1 MTLTALNEQM
11 QEGYKLSLEG
21 ELAAACDAWMRLWRG
36 IEWEMEARGI
46 GSIEEFEPIFDGDQY
61 LTKWANDFDIALYN
75 ASLEDKAYAKLRAD
89 FCTAYLR
96 RIPEDGPDGL
106 NFRKAIA
113 EAYFRLGKAGEG
125 EAAYR
130 ALTEDRPTW
139 AWGWIGWAEQY
150 GSYGEEE
157 NRDPERGIALLKRA
171 LEVDG
176 LEDREFVLERLQDM
190 YEEAGMMEEAEAIQP
205 LLPRRQSDEPIPSIA
220 AKAGRNDPCPCGSG
234 KKYKKCCGA
243 AE

>member
-1 MTLTALNEQM
+1 MTLTALNERM

-21 ELAAACDAWMRLWRG
+21 ELAAACDAWMRLWRD

-46 GSIEEFEPIFDGDQY
+46 ATIEEFEPIFDGDQY

-75 ASLEDKAYAKLRAD
+75 ASLEDKAYAKLRVG
-89 FCTAYLR
+89 FCSAYLR
-96 RIPEDGPDGL
+96 RIPQDGPDGL
-106 NFRKAIA
+106 NFRKAVA

-130 ALTEDRPTW
+130 ELTEDRPAW
-139 AWGWIGWAEQY
+139 AWSWIGWAEQY
-150 GSYGEEE
+150 GNYGEEE
-157 NRDPERGIALLKRA
+157 NRDPERGIAILKRA

-176 LEDREFVLERLQDM
+176 LEDREFVLERLQDL
-190 YEEAGMMEEAEAIQP
+190 YEEAGRKEEAEALQA
-205 LLPRRQSDEPIPSIA
+205 LLPSRPPSGLNLA
-220 AKAGRNDPCPCGSG
+220 ANEKAGRNDPCPCGSG

-243 AE
+243 S